1 MSQSKIIEYLL
12 QYRPSTEWICSQS
25 NLPYLRIDMDV
36 PVDEIFD
43 EWQNVADD
51 AVVHRGNDTYVNTSN
66 RGWKSLSLY
75 GVSDKDTETSEGN
88 LSWTMAAGKCPK
100 TVQWLNENFIIGPMT
115 GRIRFML
122 LEPMGVIVLHK
133 DRDTKGLYEINI
145 PITNPVGCKFIFKN
159 YGTVPFEKGGVFL
172 MDVSNE
178 HFVYN
183 DSTQPRLHIIVHS
196 QLKNEK
202 LIAQSYANS
211 YYS

>member
-12 QYRPSTEWICSQS
+12 QYRPSTEWICNHS
-25 NLPYLRIDMDV
+25 NLPYLHLDMDV
-36 PVDEIFD
+36 PVNEIFN
-43 EWQNVADD
+43 EWQGVSDR
-51 AVVHRGNDTYVNTSN
+51 AVLHRAYDTHLNAYNK
-66 RGWKSLSLY
+66 GWKSLSLY
-75 GVSDKDTETSEGN
+75 GVADTDTETSNGN
-88 LSWTMAAGKCPK
+88 LSWTTAASLCPK
-100 TVQWLNENFIIGPMT
+100 TVQWINENFIIGPNT

-133 DRDTKGLYEINI
+133 DRDIKGLYEINI
-145 PITNPVGCKFIFKN
+145 PITNPIGCRFRFKN
-159 YGTVPFEKGGVFL
+159 YGTVPFDKGGMFL

-183 DSTQPRLHIIVHS
+183 DSSQPRIHIIVHS